1 MKPTKY
7 PGNGR
12 GLYVE
17 HVRSR
22 EGPKSYFNILYKG
35 SARSV
40 RTPIE
45 LSRVLGCA
53 RYTDASK
60 ELRKWA
66 EEHHSKIME
75 EMEKKAMDERHKE
88 RVEREGFGPE
98 AHETPP
104 EDPTTHTK
112 MIT

>member
-35 SARSV
+35 SCRSAQA
-40 RTPIE
+40 PIE

-60 ELRKWA
+60 ELRAWA
-66 EEHHSKIME
+66 EEVHESALAKVQAKLD
-75 EMEKKAMDERHKE
+75 MEKVKA
-88 RVEREGFGPE
+88 EGFGPE
-98 AHETPP
+98 AHDD
-104 EDPTTHTK
+104 DPTSNTK

>member
-17 HVRSR
+17 HVRAR

-35 SARSV
+35 SSRSV
-40 RTPIE
+40 QQPIE

-60 ELRKWA
+60 ELRAWA
-66 EEHHSKIME
+66 EEMHE
-75 EMEKKAMDERHKE
+75 KAMAKATPVLDVDRVKE
-88 RVEREGFGPE
+88 EGFGPE

>member
-40 RTPIE
+40 QTPIG

-60 ELRKWA
+60 ELRAWA
-66 EEHHSKIME
+66 EELHE
-75 EMEKKAMDERHKE
+75 KAMAKAAPVLDTDRVKE
-88 RVEREGFGPE
+88 EGFGPE
-98 AHETPP
+98 AHDD
-104 EDPTTHTK
+104 DPTSQTK

>member
-17 HVRSR
+17 HVRAR

-35 SARSV
+35 SCRSV
-40 RTPIE
+40 QEPIE

-60 ELRKWA
+60 ELRAWA
-66 EEHHSKIME
+66 EEMHEKAMAKSSPALD
-75 EMEKKAMDERHKE
+75 MEKVKA
-88 RVEREGFGPE
+88 EGFGPE
-98 AHETPP
+98 AHL

>member
-17 HVRSR
+17 HVRAR

-35 SARSV
+35 SCRSV
-40 RTPIE
+40 REPIE
-45 LSRVLGCA
+45 ISRVLGCA

-60 ELRKWA
+60 ELRAWA
-66 EEHHSKIME
+66 EEMHENAMSKEQARLDM
-75 EMEKKAMDERHKE
+75 KRVKA
-88 RVEREGFGPE
+88 EGFGPE

>member
-40 RTPIE
+40 QEPIG

-60 ELRKWA
+60 ELRAWA
-66 EEHHSKIME
+66 EEVHEKAMAKSSPDLD
-75 EMEKKAMDERHKE
+75 MEKVKA
-88 RVEREGFGPE
+88 EGFGPE
-98 AHETPP
+98 AHP

>member
-40 RTPIE
+40 QEPIG

-60 ELRKWA
+60 ELRAWA
-66 EEHHSKIME
+66 EEMHEAALSKAQAKLD
-75 EMEKKAMDERHKE
+75 MEKVKA
-88 RVEREGFGPE
+88 EGFGPE
-98 AHETPP
+98 AHDD
-104 EDPTTHTK
+104 DPTSNTK